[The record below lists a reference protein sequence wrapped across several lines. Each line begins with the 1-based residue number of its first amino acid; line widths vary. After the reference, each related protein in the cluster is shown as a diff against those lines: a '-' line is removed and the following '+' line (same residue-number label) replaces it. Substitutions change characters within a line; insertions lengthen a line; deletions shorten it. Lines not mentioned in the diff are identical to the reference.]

1 MAKIKPFRAI
11 RPRRDLAHLVAS
23 RPVATYQSS
32 ILKAKLIENPYTFIH
47 IIHPEFFE
55 GEQDKTEANT
65 LERFN
70 KVRAAYENFVKH
82 DVFIEEED
90 EALYLY
96 RQTTPKHSFT
106 GIICGSSIEDYNND
120 VIKKHEATL
129 TLREEMF
136 TNYLD
141 IVGINAEPVLL
152 SHEYDAKIDEL
163 YSIISKERA
172 EYEFTT
178 TDEVKHEMWVVKGR
192 NKTSLIEAFEKIS
205 ATYIADGHHRS
216 ASSARLAERINE
228 RNGGHVEGMHNFF
241 LTYLISSKD
250 LEILPFDR
258 ICKSLNGMTEDEF
271 FTKISGKFDI
281 YKLDRSA
288 TPKKLHTFHC
298 YLGGQW
304 YDLHLKKEF
313 IPKSGA
319 VERIDAHLLTELIL
333 HPILNISD
341 LKTDKNI
348 HFIGGENTAKKI
360 EQGVDSGVYKVGFAL
375 HPVTFEQLKGVADN
389 NEIMPPKSTW
399 IIPKLRSGLT
409 IYKIK

>member
-1 MAKIKPFRAI
+1 MAEIKPFRAV

-32 ILKAKLIENPYTFIH
+32 ILEAKLIENPYTFIH

-55 GEQDKTEANT
+55 GEQDKTEPNT
-65 LERFN
+65 PERFN
-70 KVRAAYENFVKH
+70 KVRKAYEEFTEKGIFV
-82 DVFIEEED
+82 EED
-90 EALYLY
+90 EEALYLY
-96 RQTTPKHSFT
+96 RQTTTKHCFT
-106 GIICGSSIEDYNND
+106 GIIGGSNIEEYKTDI
-120 VIKKHEATL
+120 IKKHEATL
-129 TLREEMF
+129 TKREEMF

-152 SHEYDAKIDEL
+152 SHEFDSNIDSLYKIVAQD
-163 YSIISKERA
+163 RA

-178 TDEVKHEMWVVKGR
+178 TDQVKHELWVVKGEL
-192 NKTSLIEAFEKIS
+192 KEKLIAAFKNVK

-216 ASSARLAERINE
+216 ASSARLADRINE
-228 RNGGHVEGMHNFF
+228 RNGGFKDGAHNHF
-241 LTYLISSKD
+241 LTYLISNKD

-258 ICKSLNGMTEDEF
+258 VCKSLNGLSEEAFMTKLSE
-271 FTKISGKFDI
+271 KFEI
-281 YKLDRSA
+281 KKLERTA
-288 TPKKLHTFHC
+288 TPKKLHTLHC
-298 YLGGQW
+298 YLNNQW
-304 YDLHLKKEF
+304 YDLHLKQEF
-313 IPKSGA
+313 IPTTGA
-319 VERIDAHLLTELIL
+319 VERIDAHLLTENIL
-333 HPILNISD
+333 HPILNITD

-348 HFIGGENTAKKI
+348 TFIGGENTAKKI
-360 EQGVDSGVYKVGFAL
+360 EQAVDSGVYKIGFAL

>member
-32 ILKAKLIENPYTFIH
+32 ILEAKLIENPYTFIH

-65 LERFN
+65 PERFN
-70 KVRAAYENFVKH
+70 KVREAYDSFVHKNI
-82 DVFIEEED
+82 FIEDKED
-90 EALYLY
+90 TLYLY
-96 RQTTPKHSFT
+96 RQTTKKHSFT
-106 GIICGSSIEDYNND
+106 GIICGSSIKDYKAD
-120 VIKKHEATL
+120 LIKKHEATL
-129 TLREEMF
+129 TMREEMF

-152 SHEYDAKIDEL
+152 SHEYDKNIDEM
-163 YSIISKERA
+163 YSNITKSRP

-178 TDEVKHEMWVVKGR
+178 TDEIRHEMWLVTGEMQEK
-192 NKTSLIEAFEKIS
+192 LIQSFSNIK

-216 ASSARLAERINE
+216 ASSVRLADRINE
-228 RNGGHVEGMHNFF
+228 KNGGFKEGMHNYF
-241 LTYLISSKD
+241 LTYLISNKD

-258 ICKSLNGMTEDEF
+258 LCKSLNNLSKEEF
-271 FTKISGKFDI
+271 LEKVSEKFEI
-281 YKLDRSA
+281 RPLNRSVS
-288 TPKKLHTFHC
+288 PSKLHTFHC
-298 YLGGQW
+298 YLAGDW
-304 YDLHLKKEF
+304 YDLHLKKEY
-313 IPKSGA
+313 IPSNGA
-319 VERIDAHLLTELIL
+319 VEKIDAHLLTEHIL
-333 HPILNISD
+333 QPILNILD
-341 LKTDKNI
+341 LKTDNNI
-348 HFIGGENTAKKI
+348 QFIGGENTAKKI
-360 EQGVDSGVYKVGFAL
+360 EQAVNSGVYQIGFAL
-375 HPVTFEQLKGVADN
+375 HPVTFDQLKNVADN